1 MRLLRA
7 GSTRASRAAETDK
20 DSPRKR
26 EKSKTAKRT
35 GGVSSAVWV
44 IAASIGLSLTAGCR
58 AGRLRGEPA
67 PVPPEV
73 ARLVDEA
80 AQRRASPAM
89 PTPATSSAGPTA
101 GPAAGKKP
109 PPPCRQRW
117 I

>member
-1 MRLLRA
+1 GRTARRPARRGPPRARPVSDVPRPRGRGWIMRLLRA

-80 AQRRASPAM
+80 AQRRA
-89 PTPATSSAGPTA
+89 AG
-101 GPAAGKKP
+101 
-109 PPPCRQRW
+109 
-117 I
+117 